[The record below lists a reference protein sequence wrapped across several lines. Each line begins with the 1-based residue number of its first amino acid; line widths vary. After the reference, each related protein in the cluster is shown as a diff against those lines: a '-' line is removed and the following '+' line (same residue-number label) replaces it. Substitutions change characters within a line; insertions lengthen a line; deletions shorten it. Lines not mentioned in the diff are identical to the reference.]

1 MWRTR
6 CISQLVN
13 TAQQRGTNHRGVFSV
28 ISLDSSIAVKGNTRQ
43 VRVYEIRDGV
53 DQKTLTASV
62 GSDIV
67 NHQRPSSFAC
77 KIDIG
82 PHHMFSDVKIIEKG
96 ADVGPSPKEICYSAL
111 GSCTIMTLRTY
122 FENTKAIKGSSW
134 ANCHLSRISII
145 MNEVMGS
152 AAHVPEGV
160 NMIVELEGNL
170 SVLHKERLLRAA
182 DNCPVKKMMSGGL
195 KISVAIAFNSDMSR
209 TAD

>member
-28 ISLDSSIAVKGNTRQ
+28 ISFDSSNAVKGNTRQ

-53 DQKTLTASV
+53 DHKTLTASV

-96 ADVGPSPKEICYSAL
+96 ADVGPSPKEI
-111 GSCTIMTLRTY
+111 
-122 FENTKAIKGSSW
+122 
-134 ANCHLSRISII
+134 
-145 MNEVMGS
+145 
-152 AAHVPEGV
+152 
-160 NMIVELEGNL
+160 
-170 SVLHKERLLRAA
+170 
-182 DNCPVKKMMSGGL
+182 
-195 KISVAIAFNSDMSR
+195 
-209 TAD
+209 